1 MIKKWKTAVD
11 NGCVFVELLTDLR
24 KAFDCIPRD
33 SIIAKLTAYCFLLLM
48 LIHNNL
54 SNRKQSMK
62 FNSAYS
68 IWKDIF
74 YSVPQG
80 SIIGSLLF
88 NILLCDLFYF
98 LENTLHCK

>member
-11 NGCVFVELLTDLR
+11 NGCVFVALLTDLC

-88 NILLCDLFYF
+88 NILLCDLFDF